1 MLHRGYISVKVTT
14 MYKYLFI
21 LLVISTFAI
30 PGCAPERDDEFSLP
44 PTPEDP
50 LFSVEMVQGDSNRFV
65 IRDLSEGSFQRFWN
79 LPGGTPKT
87 SMKAV
92 DKLSLYLM
100 MRDDNDPRVEKELEK
115 VIHSIW

>member
-1 MLHRGYISVKVTT
+1 MSVKVTT

-87 SMKAV
+87 SMKA
-92 DKLSLYLM
+92 
-100 MRDDNDPRVEKELEK
+100 
-115 VIHSIW
+115 